1 MIIGDYSSDENSP
14 QRMSARESV
23 KVAREKFER
32 LSTNKEEA
40 KDFNKNKRAK
50 NIFASDPPTLSKKYT
65 EDNTKPRSS
74 KLSQL
79 MATK

>member
-40 KDFNKNKRAK
+40 KDFNKK
-50 NIFASDPPTLSKKYT
+50 
-65 EDNTKPRSS
+65 
-74 KLSQL
+74 
-79 MATK
+79 